1 MTDSQRNQQNLADRM
16 ADRQRKLQD
25 LADRM
30 ADMQRKLQDLA
41 DRMAE
46 RQRKLQDL
54 SDRMADLQ
62 RNKLWRAIIYINS
75 FSHYLLLL
83 QKELFRHYNRLS
95 PRVRKHTPHGYKN

>member
-30 ADMQRKLQDLA
+30 ADMQRKLQDL
-41 DRMAE
+41 
-46 RQRKLQDL
+46 
-54 SDRMADLQ
+54 SDRMADMQ

-75 FSHYLLLL
+75 FSHYLLLF

-95 PRVRKHTPHGYKN
+95 PRVRKHTPHGYKD